1 MRTAL
6 LLAVALILGAGPA
19 SALADGPGVKLY
31 TKGVQQPIVL
41 PGGLFAGGV
50 SMLTLISKAKVNLN
64 AIKTVTVV
72 RQSGDLLVFRP
83 STLGAG
89 IISDDGN
96 TTTVKL
102 SASSTG
108 ANVVRATAA
117 DGPIEIAI
125 DGGADLAVKATASP
139 SHVAAGKTVFFK
151 ARIRGGPTGADY
163 SYSWDFGDGS
173 TDTYS
178 GEQVSHVYKDAADVQ
193 VQVSVTNL
201 DSSCS
206 AGCSGVGLVD
216 VRVGAPPHQP
226 TSELPTPGA
235 ATGSPNGAGSSTGT
249 GGGGQGGSGG
259 DSGAGTGS
267 QPAPAP
273 KPAPKPAVKPPP
285 PPPKPFGTT
294 ISGVLLDDIGRPVR
308 NLPKGKPAGAPKGA
322 RAIRGGGDDDP
333 RSLQLAAG
341 GLLALLVVSV
351 GALRERRGVRLR
363 TA

>member
-1 MRTAL
+1 ML
-6 LLAVALILGAGPA
+6 VVLGAGHA
-19 SALADGPGVKLY
+19 SAVAEGPGVTLY
-31 TKGVQQPIVL
+31 TKGVAQPIVL

-50 SMLTLISKAKVNLN
+50 SMLTLISKAKVNLS

-72 RQSGDLLVFRP
+72 RARGDLLVLKP
-83 STLGAG
+83 DALGPG
-89 IISDDGN
+89 IISDDGTV
-96 TTTVKL
+96 TTFKRDA
-102 SASSTG
+102 SATG
-108 ANVVRATAA
+108 NNVVRATAA
-117 DGPIEIAI
+117 DGPLEIAI
-125 DGGADLAVKATASP
+125 DGGADLAVKATANP
-139 SHVAAGKTVFFK
+139 SHVSAGKTVMFK

-163 SYSWDFGDGS
+163 SYAWDFGDGA
-173 TDTYS
+173 TDSYS
-178 GEQVSHVYKDAADVQ
+178 GELVSHIYKAAANVR

-216 VRVGAPPHQP
+216 VQIGEPPHQP
-226 TSELPTPGA
+226 KAPDPAPGSGI
-235 ATGSPNGAGSSTGT
+235 GSPNAAGSSTGT

-267 QPAPAP
+267 QPTPTP
-273 KPAPKPAVKPPP
+273 TVKPKPAVKPPP
-285 PPPKPFGTT
+285 PPPKVFGTT
-294 ISGVLLDDIGRPVR
+294 ISGVLLDDIGTPVR

-333 RSLQLAAG
+333 RSFQLAAG